1 MKSGL
6 KEYVNDWEQELNTDL
21 MTKASDAPLVDYVID
36 AWKSLEVV
44 KQLHFDR
51 FEYTEN
57 ESEIDINKHI
67 FKREK
72 GKRKKDKFDLKFV
85 DDDRVGKLTV
95 YFTITMLETDP
106 STGETTYQA
115 YPIKKSM
122 LIPLQDE
129 NGYYTIKG
137 KKYYMLYQMLEKS
150 TYTSNNSVTLKS
162 LMPIAVKRNTIDVED
177 INEEKYTLPYY
188 NVFVFRKEIP
198 IILFYLSKGYL
209 YALDYLNVRDA
220 IFILSSIP
228 PKDKRGNNLYFPL
241 SSKCFVQV
249 DKDLFNKYPYIQSIV
264 GALCLVTSN
273 RASIEQLSDPTPWIK
288 KIANPANYEKGL
300 SILKYFN
307 RLLDETTKKVLKIP
321 EYHSEDIYALL
332 RWIMQEFNQ
341 LRLKDN
347 CDLGNKRLRC
357 NEYIASLLTKDFSR
371 RLNRIISMGDKVT
384 VDNIKELFRFPG
396 DMIKSSE
403 CRHKTILI
411 AGKLHRWECV
421 RVA

>member
-95 YFTITMLETDP
+95 HFTITMLETDP

-137 KKYYMLYQMLEKS
+137 KKYYMLY
-150 TYTSNNSVTLKS
+150 
-162 LMPIAVKRNTIDVED
+162 
-177 INEEKYTLPYY
+177 
-188 NVFVFRKEIP
+188 
-198 IILFYLSKGYL
+198 
-209 YALDYLNVRDA
+209 
-220 IFILSSIP
+220 
-228 PKDKRGNNLYFPL
+228 
-241 SSKCFVQV
+241 
-249 DKDLFNKYPYIQSIV
+249 
-264 GALCLVTSN
+264 
-273 RASIEQLSDPTPWIK
+273 
-288 KIANPANYEKGL
+288 
-300 SILKYFN
+300 
-307 RLLDETTKKVLKIP
+307 
-321 EYHSEDIYALL
+321 H
-332 RWIMQEFNQ
+332 
-341 LRLKDN
+341 
-347 CDLGNKRLRC
+347 
-357 NEYIASLLTKDFSR
+357 
-371 RLNRIISMGDKVT
+371 
-384 VDNIKELFRFPG
+384 NI
-396 DMIKSSE
+396 
-403 CRHKTILI
+403 
-411 AGKLHRWECV
+411 
-421 RVA
+421 